1 MIVVPK
7 KRMDLYTTTMEQYQ
21 SILVEKK
28 VTALF
33 TINVLLLGCVV
44 LIILVLN
51 RRTEEYVVV

>member
-1 MIVVPK
+1 
-7 KRMDLYTTTMEQYQ
+7 MDLYTTTMEQYQ